1 MNFQR
6 FSLVAASI
14 AAALT
19 LTACSSIDL
28 EKDKDASVTDATEV
42 QKMLNDKNG
51 PLAKREIYFDF
62 DSYNVSPQYMPI
74 VTNHAKFLANNKN
87 VKVMLEGNT
96 DARGSREYNLALG
109 QKRSEAVKQR
119 MALMGV
125 SPDQVEAISFGK
137 ERPKALGDTEEDFAQ
152 NRRVD
157 IHYLVD
163 TANK

>member
-1 MNFQR
+1 
-6 FSLVAASI
+6 
-14 AAALT
+14 
-19 LTACSSIDL
+19 
-28 EKDKDASVTDATEV
+28 
-42 QKMLNDKNG
+42 MLNAKDG

-62 DSYNVSPQYMPI
+62 DSYSVSPQYMPI

-119 MALMGV
+119 MTLMGV
-125 SPDQVEAISFGK
+125 NPDQVESISFGK
-137 ERPKALGDTEEDFAQ
+137 ERPKALGDTEEDYAQ

-157 IHYLVD
+157 IHYLVG
-163 TANK
+163 NK

>member
-1 MNFQR
+1 MNLQR
-6 FSLVAASI
+6 FSL
-14 AAALT
+14 AAAAVLAA
-19 LTACSSIDL
+19 LSSTACSSIDL
-28 EKDKDASVTDATEV
+28 EKDKDAASVTDATEV
-42 QKMLNDKNG
+42 ERMLNAKDG

-62 DSYNVSPQYMPI
+62 DSYSVSPQYMPI

-119 MALMGV
+119 MTLMGV
-125 SPDQVEAISFGK
+125 NPDQVESISFGK
-137 ERPKALGDTEEDFAQ
+137 ERPKALGDTEEDYAQ

-157 IHYLVD
+157 IHYLVG
-163 TANK
+163 NK

>member
-1 MNFQR
+1 MNLQR
-6 FSLVAASI
+6 FSL
-14 AAALT
+14 AAAAVLAALS

-28 EKDKDASVTDATEV
+28 EKDKDAASVTDATDVER
-42 QKMLNDKNG
+42 MLNAKDG

-62 DSYNVSPQYMPI
+62 DSYSVSPQYMPI

-119 MALMGV
+119 MTLMGV
-125 SPDQVEAISFGK
+125 NPDQVESISFGK
-137 ERPKALGDTEEDFAQ
+137 ERPKALGDTEEDYAQ

-157 IHYLVD
+157 IHYLVG
-163 TANK
+163 NK

>member
-1 MNFQR
+1 MNLQR
-6 FSLVAASI
+6 FSL
-14 AAALT
+14 AAAAVLAALS
-19 LTACSSIDL
+19 LTACSIIDL
-28 EKDKDASVTDATEV
+28 EKDKDAASVTDATEV
-42 QKMLNDKNG
+42 ERMLNAKDG

-62 DSYNVSPQYMPI
+62 DSYSVSPQYMPI

-119 MALMGV
+119 MTLMGV
-125 SPDQVEAISFGK
+125 NPDQVESISFGK
-137 ERPKALGDTEEDFAQ
+137 ERPKALGDTEEDYAQ

-157 IHYLVD
+157 IHYLVG
-163 TANK
+163 NK